1 MDHHLRCCRLRS
13 RILRWS
19 LTQSAYPPS
28 LVRASPSAG
37 SSKRQRGSVMF
48 RSTGGWSETRRKPT
62 LWADAQQ
69 VSPRFGCR
77 EVVLGIPRP
86 SRRPTP
92 RSPPSSRQF
101 LRFSTDL
108 GLSSFREVD
117 EKGRRMELKGKTAV
131 ITGGASGIG
140 LATAIQFSK
149 AGVNIVLGDIEDGPL
164 NTQVE
169 EMRSHGATVIGVH
182 CDVAKEADVEGLRDA
197 ALKEFGAVHVI
208 FNNAGVASG
217 STIGTPKKIWDWV
230 MSVNLDGVVNGM
242 NAFVPLFLEQNEG
255 HVVNISESLFHEL
268 ANTGKNVHVSVL
280 CPNFVR
286 TRIFESERNMPKELA
301 SYAENPEGAEMKK
314 IAAALVNAGIDAAD
328 VAKAVEDA
336 VVHEKFWIL
345 THERSALR
353 ITELRLEWMR
363 GGPSPT
369 AGLVSVNN

>member
-1 MDHHLRCCRLRS
+1 
-13 RILRWS
+13 
-19 LTQSAYPPS
+19 
-28 LVRASPSAG
+28 
-37 SSKRQRGSVMF
+37 
-48 RSTGGWSETRRKPT
+48 
-62 LWADAQQ
+62 
-69 VSPRFGCR
+69 
-77 EVVLGIPRP
+77 
-86 SRRPTP
+86 
-92 RSPPSSRQF
+92 
-101 LRFSTDL
+101 
-108 GLSSFREVD
+108 
-117 EKGRRMELKGKTAV
+117 MELKGKTAV

-149 AGVNIVLGDIEDGPL
+149 AGANIVLGDIEDAPL
-164 NTQVE
+164 HTQVQ

-182 CDVAKEADVEGLRDA
+182 CDVAQESDVEALRDA

-208 FNNAGVASG
+208 FNNAGVAGG

-242 NAFVPLFLEQNEG
+242 NAFIPLFLEQNEG
-255 HVVNISESLFHEL
+255 HVVNTASEAGLVGVAGMGPYNASKFAVVGISESLFHEL

-301 SYAENPEGAEMKK
+301 SYAENPEGAEIKK

-336 VVHEKFWIL
+336 VVNEKFWIL
-345 THERSALR
+345 THEHSALR

-363 GGPSPT
+363 GGPSPM
-369 AGLVSVNN
+369 AGLVNVSN

>member
-1 MDHHLRCCRLRS
+1 
-13 RILRWS
+13 
-19 LTQSAYPPS
+19 
-28 LVRASPSAG
+28 
-37 SSKRQRGSVMF
+37 
-48 RSTGGWSETRRKPT
+48 
-62 LWADAQQ
+62 
-69 VSPRFGCR
+69 
-77 EVVLGIPRP
+77 
-86 SRRPTP
+86 
-92 RSPPSSRQF
+92 
-101 LRFSTDL
+101 
-108 GLSSFREVD
+108 
-117 EKGRRMELKGKTAV
+117 MELKGKTAV

-149 AGVNIVLGDIEDGPL
+149 AGANIVLGDIEDGPL
-164 NTQVE
+164 HTQVQ

-182 CDVAKEADVEGLRDA
+182 CDVAQESEVEGLRDA

-208 FNNAGVASG
+208 FNNAGVAGG

-242 NAFVPLFLEQNEG
+242 NTFIPLFLEQNEG
-255 HVVNISESLFHEL
+255 HVVNTASEAGLVGVAGMGPYNASKFAVVGISESLFHEL

-301 SYAENPEGAEMKK
+301 SYAENPEGAEIKK

-336 VVHEKFWIL
+336 VVNEKFWIL
-345 THERSALR
+345 THEHSALR

-363 GGPSPT
+363 GGPSPM
-369 AGLVSVNN
+369 AGLVNVTN

>member
-1 MDHHLRCCRLRS
+1 
-13 RILRWS
+13 
-19 LTQSAYPPS
+19 
-28 LVRASPSAG
+28 
-37 SSKRQRGSVMF
+37 
-48 RSTGGWSETRRKPT
+48 
-62 LWADAQQ
+62 
-69 VSPRFGCR
+69 
-77 EVVLGIPRP
+77 
-86 SRRPTP
+86 
-92 RSPPSSRQF
+92 
-101 LRFSTDL
+101 
-108 GLSSFREVD
+108 
-117 EKGRRMELKGKTAV
+117 MELKGKTAV

-149 AGVNIVLGDIEDGPL
+149 AGANIVLGDIEDAPL
-164 NTQVE
+164 HTQVE

-182 CDVAKEADVEGLRDA
+182 CDVAQESDVEALRDA

-208 FNNAGVASG
+208 FNNAGVAGG

-242 NAFVPLFLEQNEG
+242 NAFIPLFLEQNEG
-255 HVVNISESLFHEL
+255 HVVNTASEAGLVGVAGMGPYNASKFAVVGISESLFHEL

-301 SYAENPEGAEMKK
+301 SYAENPEGVEIKK

-336 VVHEKFWIL
+336 VVNEKFWIL
-345 THERSALR
+345 THEHSALR

-363 GGPSPT
+363 GGPSPK
-369 AGLVSVNN
+369 AGLVNVDN